1 MWREV
6 ILLKSNQVLLNQEWK
21 QESLT
26 CHMIEHP
33 VEVRV
38 KVEAKAKAK
47 YLVNFKSRDIV
58 KVQEK

>member
-6 ILLKSNQVLLNQEWK
+6 ILLKSNQALSNQEWK
-21 QESLT
+21 QGYLI
-26 CHMIEHP
+26 CHMIEHQ

-38 KVEAKAKAK
+38 KVEAKVK
-47 YLVNFKSRDIV
+47 YLVSFKNRDIV